1 MIIAVKSRIKIEIAV
16 KISSL
21 ASLVIGIIDYDSSFK
36 GEKLLLAETAIGELE
51 LSG

>member
-1 MIIAVKSRIKIEIAV
+1 MIIAVKSRITIEIVV

-36 GEKLLLAETAIGELE
+36 GEKLLAETAIGELE